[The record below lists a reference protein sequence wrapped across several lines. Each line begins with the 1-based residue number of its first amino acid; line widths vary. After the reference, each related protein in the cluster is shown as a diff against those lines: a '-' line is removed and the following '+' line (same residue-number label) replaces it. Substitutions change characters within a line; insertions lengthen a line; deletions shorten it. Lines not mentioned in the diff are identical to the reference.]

1 MVKHLYSLIYIW
13 TIINYLRF
21 FTRIIT
27 DMLSELYMYSLRNI
41 HNTLKAV
48 TFSTVVNIT
57 LGYQTVIFRFTS
69 SDKPWDL
76 RTFQPEKNQ
85 FSLKR
90 LYSSLPP
97 VLKCTASYWH
107 EFQLGSVCKISSFM
121 DFVVR
126 SGETPEWLNVLPHV
140 GILQPKSAAVVQ
152 NESFCW
158 RMFRCMWYITMLFLR
173 CHFCRLFV
181 MK

>member
-1 MVKHLYSLIYIW
+1 
-13 TIINYLRF
+13 
-21 FTRIIT
+21 
-27 DMLSELYMYSLRNI
+27 MYSLRNI

-85 FSLKR
+85 LSLKR

-97 VLKCTASYWH
+97 VLKSTASYWH
-107 EFQLGSVCKISSFM
+107 EFQLGSVCKISSFT

-126 SGETPEWLNVLPHV
+126 SGETPE
-140 GILQPKSAAVVQ
+140 
-152 NESFCW
+152 
-158 RMFRCMWYITMLFLR
+158 
-173 CHFCRLFV
+173 
-181 MK
+181 

>member
-1 MVKHLYSLIYIW
+1 MVKHLYSLFYIW
-13 TIINYLRF
+13 TIINYIHF

-48 TFSTVVNIT
+48 TFGTVVNIT

-69 SDKPWDL
+69 SDKPRDL

-85 FSLKR
+85 FSLKQLHSR
-90 LYSSLPP
+90 LPP
-97 VLKCTASYWH
+97 SLTCPASRWL
-107 EFQLGSVCKISSFM
+107 EFQFGSVCKTSSVTGFI
-121 DFVVR
+121 VR

-140 GILQPKSAAVVQ
+140 GILQPKSAAVVL
-152 NESFCW
+152 NGSFC
-158 RMFRCMWYITMLFLR
+158 
-173 CHFCRLFV
+173 CRICRRV
-181 MK
+181 